1 MSGHFGCWGFSHAMC
16 WKLVDSGHSWAVE
29 PGKSYDWD

>member
-1 MSGHFGCWGFSHAMC
+1 MSGYFGCWGFSHAMC

-29 PGKSYDWD
+29 TGKS